1 MTKTAQL
8 HSPTK
13 ERLLD
18 AAQSLMLAKGFAAT
32 TVDEICEAAKLTKG
46 SFFHY
51 FESKDELGK
60 TVLERFCANGKQM
73 LEAVYGGERDPL
85 KRVYRQIEAFA
96 MMSQDPNLNKGCL
109 LGCFAQ
115 ELSDTHPQI
124 RAICRREFDAWAERF
139 GQELARAKAEYAPKA
154 SFDSQELAEHFI
166 AVVEGSMILG
176 KARRDMKVVAQNL
189 RHFKAYVQSLFKR

>member
-1 MTKTAQL
+1 MKTAQL

-13 ERLLD
+13 ERLFD
-18 AAQSLMLAKGFAAT
+18 AAQALILAKGFAAT
-32 TVDEICEAAKLTKG
+32 TVDEICGAAKLTKG

-60 TVLERFCANGKQM
+60 TVLERFCAKGKQM
-73 LEAVYGGERDPL
+73 LEAVYGNERDPL
-85 KRVYRQIEAFA
+85 KRVYRQIETFA
-96 MMSQDPNLNKGCL
+96 KMSQDPNLNKGCL

-124 RAICRREFDAWAERF
+124 RTICCQEFGAWAERF
-139 GQELARAKAEYAPKA
+139 GQELARAKAQYSPKA
-154 SFDSQELAEHFI
+154 SFDPHELAEYFI
-166 AVVEGSMILG
+166 AIVEGSMILG
-176 KARRDMKVVAQNL
+176 KAKRDMKVVAQNL